1 MANVPTQSYIHGQT
15 SIKNLSRNT
24 GKQRTQQS
32 LSDTEFLFLLDCI
45 LLGFLFFTFNSL
57 FLNFLSLFL
66 QHSNKYPHDQCFETS
81 LHNLYLSTRIWF
93 NESWSQ
99 GELGPMRAGVN
110 EN

>member
-1 MANVPTQSYIHGQT
+1 MANVPRQSYIHGQT
-15 SIKNLSRNT
+15 SIKALSRNT
-24 GKQRTQQS
+24 LVNRE
-32 LSDTEFLFLLDCI
+32 LNNPFLTLNSFSCLIVSCWVFL
-45 LLGFLFFTFNSL
+45 FTFNSL

-66 QHSNKYPHDQCFETS
+66 QHSKKYPHDQCFETS